1 MIMKALRERTRAS
14 HGRIEACIDL
24 PTRVQ
29 SLKSYRQLLG
39 DLLGYYEPLE
49 IQLVRFT
56 QPDFDFAALPQCN
69 KPPDLT
75 HFAQALGC
83 LYVLEGATL
92 GGQIIARQLR
102 QSFNFDAQYG
112 AAFFNGYGAQTAEK
126 WKTFGAALTFYA
138 TSSELEDTIIQA
150 ADETFLTLEQWLVRR
165 D

>member
-49 IQLVRFT
+49 IQLARFT
-56 QPDFDFAALPQCN
+56 QPDFDFAARIKTAALKRALATLGLFHTDIAALPQCN
-69 KPPDLT
+69 KPPYMTQLD
-75 HFAQALGC
+75 QALGC

-92 GGQIIARQLR
+92 GGQTVCRFLLNCVMR
-102 QSFNFDAQYG
+102 NYG
-112 AAFFNGYGAQTAEK
+112 
-126 WKTFGAALTFYA
+126 W
-138 TSSELEDTIIQA
+138 
-150 ADETFLTLEQWLVRR
+150 
-165 D
+165 